1 MKMKK
6 TSVLVAALS
15 LGICAGMLNAPV
27 FAGTPQENASQLLE
41 DVSGKYD
48 ELFTVICDPKY
59 DQLWLDDCSAIVGE
73 EAAETS
79 AEMLKSA
86 CTGTIYGEEAVSVF
100 GDGSQGMQFDCFFIN
115 DVDQFI
121 FDGNHISGLDENGE
135 ELFGYDYTYTQEL
148 SLGGMM
154 DGYLYET
161 DAEDAGEFRYFL
173 MMPDTPESTYH
184 IEFRY
189 GSDTDALSRYNE
201 GAYAYWLAAGIPADY
216 DEQMVE
222 DVIDLFVRENLE
234 ETGEETETMT
244 E

>member
-1 MKMKK
+1 MKK

-15 LGICAGMLNAPV
+15 LGICAGMLNAP
-27 FAGTPQENASQLLE
+27 AL
-41 DVSGKYD
+41 
-48 ELFTVICDPKY
+48 
-59 DQLWLDDCSAIVGE
+59 
-73 EAAETS
+73 
-79 AEMLKSA
+79 LKSA
-86 CTGTIYGEEAVSVF
+86 CTGTIYGEEAVNAF

-115 DVDQFI
+115 DVDRFA

-189 GSDTDALSRYNE
+189 GSDIDALSRYNE